1 MSGIVNLQVKDGGK
15 DYHGSLSYQSGDHQ
29 SDDSRIFTNI
39 DNFNLFTNKVFEGTI
54 NGPMPFIRNRDQF
67 TFNLSARLSD
77 SEGYFYGVREHTV
90 GDSAD
95 FRDDENWYIEMNG
108 DSSFVPMSPS
118 NNINLMGKFTYKVSP
133 LMKLSLQL
141 LHSGGESKSYSHA
154 YKYNPDGTSTSLSAN
169 NNYSL
174 KLNHAL
180 NARNFYEANI
190 SLSNT
195 NYMGYQFKPID
206 LSSSMDQNEA
216 ERFGSN
222 KYVLHNYFEDSSK
235 YWILNEHEYAPSSRI
250 KGSPSSPTFLFG
262 GSNRGHSYRKSNSLS
277 FKFDFTSQINNRH
290 EIKTGINYRS
300 DKLDE
305 RNFSILFDNQ
315 EYRIPTIL
323 PENDSPSHS
332 HYNNKSVFLSGYI
345 QDKIEYDNF
354 VKINEKHKN
363 AWLKTVWY
371 NSIFFPIAELST
383 SITIGLIVWFG
394 GLNAILEDSSITLGV
409 IFLFIQ
415 LSQML
420 FRPLRQ
426 IADKF
431 NTLQMGMVA
440 ANRIF
445 KIIDTDSKIQNSGK
459 NIGESLDGSIS
470 FKNVNFSYNQ
480 NETIINNL
488 SFSIKNGEKIAI
500 VGSTGSG
507 KTTIVNLITRFYDIQ
522 GGSIFL
528 GKNDIKEYKLSS
540 LRSKIALVLQDVFLF
555 ADTILNNITL
565 YNPNISFDH
574 VVSAA
579 KKIGIHDFI
588 MSMPGGYN
596 YNVKERGVML
606 SQGQRQLISFLRA
619 YIKNPSILI
628 LDEATS
634 SIDSNS
640 EELIQRATLKI
651 TENKTSIIIAHR
663 LSTIVNS
670 DRIFVMNG
678 GELVESGSHKEL
690 IKKKNG
696 YYKNLYDVQFKNEKF
711 SQVPLPV

>member
-1 MSGIVNLQVKDGGK
+1 MKKNTSFLD
-15 DYHGSLSYQSGDHQ
+15 
-29 SDDSRIFTNI
+29 
-39 DNFNLFTNKVFEGTI
+39 FNLFKRLLDYVLVYKLIFVFVAVAAILISLFSTLTPYLIKVAVDDYLAVGKYEDFLLLICLMIGNLILTVVFMFLFSYYANLLGQKVIYDIRVKLFNHILNFKMTYFDRSSVGRLVTRAVNDMETI
-54 NGPMPFIRNRDQF
+54 ASIFSQGLFMIVADLMQMLVVVLVMLA
-67 TFNLSARLSD
+67 LS
-77 SEGYFYGVREHTV
+77 
-90 GDSAD
+90 
-95 FRDDENWYIEMNG
+95 W
-108 DSSFVPMSPS
+108 
-118 NNINLMGKFTYKVSP
+118 
-133 LMKLSLQL
+133 KLSLTIF
-141 LHSGGESKSYSHA
+141 A
-154 YKYNPDGTSTSLSAN
+154 
-169 NNYSL
+169 
-174 KLNHAL
+174 
-180 NARNFYEANI
+180 
-190 SLSNT
+190 
-195 NYMGYQFKPID
+195 
-206 LSSSMDQNEA
+206 
-216 ERFGSN
+216 
-222 KYVLHNYFEDSSK
+222 
-235 YWILNEHEYAPSSRI
+235 ILP
-250 KGSPSSPTFLFG
+250 F
-262 GSNRGHSYRKSNSLS
+262 
-277 FKFDFTSQINNRH
+277 
-290 EIKTGINYRS
+290 
-300 DKLDE
+300 
-305 RNFSILFDNQ
+305 ILFATRKFQKSMKVAFNEVRTEVANLNSFVQ
-315 EYRIPTIL
+315 ERITGMKIVQL
-323 PENDSPSHS
+323 FNR
-332 HYNNKSVFLSGYI
+332 
-345 QDKIEYDNF
+345 QKIEYDNF
-354 VKINEKHKN
+354 VQINEKHKN

-696 YYKNLYDVQFKNEKF
+696 YYKSLYDVQFKNEKF